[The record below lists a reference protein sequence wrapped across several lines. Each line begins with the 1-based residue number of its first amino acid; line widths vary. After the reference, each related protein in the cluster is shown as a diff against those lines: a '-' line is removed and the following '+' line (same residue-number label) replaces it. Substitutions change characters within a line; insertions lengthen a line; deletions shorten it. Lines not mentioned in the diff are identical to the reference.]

1 MHSDLSVFTLFR
13 FRSAGL
19 LHRDSVLA
27 TAKSIAVFATDV
39 FCTQFVLNSSFSQ
52 ESQMRNGDG

>member
-1 MHSDLSVFTLFR
+1 MHSDLSVFTLFH

-27 TAKSIAVFATDV
+27 TAKSIALFATDV

-52 ESQMRNGDG
+52 ES